1 MSYESIIAE
10 NKSWIDE
17 VFAKLDKKISRTA
30 VTSRNKIPYTTK
42 DGVHDDRSG
51 NPHGWTNGFW
61 GGLMWLMYEATKNED
76 YKLTAL
82 KSEEFMDKAFA
93 EMDQFYHDV
102 GFMWHI
108 LAGANYKLTGDM
120 AARNKDILCAM
131 SLMSRYNIDGNFI
144 RSWNNHWQGQNN
156 ENWTIIDCMMNIP
169 ILYWASEQIGDDR
182 FKSIAIRYADMAMR
196 DHVRPDGSVNHIVVH
211 DMHTPDVVLET
222 KAGQGYAVGSC
233 WSRGASWALYGFVLS
248 YIYTKEEK
256 YLDTAKKVAHYFIT
270 NLELND
276 WKPLCDFRAPEAPVY
291 YDSTAGAIA
300 ACGMIEIAK
309 NVPEYEKNIYLS
321 AAMKLIKSLEKNFCN
336 WEENED
342 SILQMGTEMYTNG
355 IHKPI
360 IYGDYFFTEAILK
373 LKGSEFLPW

>member
-10 NKSWIDE
+10 NKAWVEEI
-17 VFAKLDKKISRTA
+17 FAKLDKKLSRTA

-51 NPHGWTNGFW
+51 NPHGWVNGFW

-131 SLMSRYNIDGNFI
+131 TLMSRYNIDGNFI
-144 RSWNNHWQGQNN
+144 RSWNGKWQGQPNDS
-156 ENWTIIDCMMNIP
+156 WTIIDCMMNIP

-211 DMHTPDVVLET
+211 DMKKPDTVIET
-222 KAGQGYAVGSC
+222 RAGQGYAVGSC
-233 WSRGASWALYGFVLS
+233 WSRGASWALYGFILS

-276 WKPLCDFRAPEAPVY
+276 WKPLCDFRSPEEPVF

-309 NVPEYEKNIYLS
+309 NVPEYEKNIYIS
-321 AAMKLIKSLEKNFCN
+321 AAMKLMKSLEKNFCN
-336 WEENED
+336 WDENED
-342 SILQMGTEMYTNG
+342 SILQMGTEMYNKG
-355 IHKPI
+355 VHKPI

-373 LKGSEFLPW
+373 LRGSEFLPW

>member
-10 NKSWIDE
+10 NKAWVEEI
-17 VFAKLDKKISRTA
+17 FAKLDKKLSRTA

-51 NPHGWTNGFW
+51 NPHGWVNGFW

-131 SLMSRYNIDGNFI
+131 TLMSRYNIDGNFI
-144 RSWNNHWQGQNN
+144 RSWNGKWQGQPNDS
-156 ENWTIIDCMMNIP
+156 WTIIDCMMNIP

-211 DMHTPDVVLET
+211 DMKKPDTVIET
-222 KAGQGYAVGSC
+222 RAGQGYAVGSC
-233 WSRGASWALYGFVLS
+233 WSRGASWALYGFILS

-276 WKPLCDFRAPEAPVY
+276 WKPLCDFRSPEEPVF

-309 NVPEYEKNIYLS
+309 NVPEYEKNIYIS
-321 AAMKLIKSLEKNFCN
+321 AAVKLLKTMEQEWCN
-336 WEENED
+336 WEESED
-342 SILQMGTEMYTNG
+342 SILQMGTEMYTGG

-373 LKGSEFLPW
+373 LRGSDFLPW